1 MGRRKTLF
9 FSVAAGTAL
18 CAVLAACGNSASQPP
33 APLPAARAA
42 TSPSPSASTPSPSPD
57 ASASIPADL
66 NINFEQPTT
75 TDPTLLSITAD
86 VKSVVYAYEEALARG
101 NADDPLVHTLVTKY
115 ADVQITQ
122 LLTQLTA
129 NKTRPSGTVTF
140 FRVTPSETNG
150 FYGVAFCEDDSKAVP
165 VTVQGDSPKG
175 SAPTGSNAL
184 RQWAFS
190 FAKDNT
196 GKLTIDYLSTQAGS
210 RSCG

>member
-1 MGRRKTLF
+1 MGRRKTLS
-9 FSVAAGTAL
+9 FSVIAGPAL
-18 CAVLAACGNSASQPP
+18 CATLAACGNSASQPP
-33 APLPAARAA
+33 ASLPAARAA
-42 TSPSPSASTPSPSPD
+42 TSPSPSATPSPSPD

-66 NINFEQPTT
+66 SINFEPPST

-140 FRVTPSETNG
+140 FKVTPSQTNG
-150 FYGVAFCEDDSKAVP
+150 FYGVAFCEDDTKAVP

-190 FAKDNT
+190 FAKDNA